1 MSSAPSSPPVV
12 KRKTSLATRTMVG
25 VVSLVAVVLVALAA
39 TTYVIA
45 GRVVDSELEDNL
57 EQVWQRTNGFLVEE
71 KPETNAPPVD
81 PDDFDDL
88 FDDDDV
94 ITPTP
99 TGPVDPMDRDPL
111 ETPGLPIGTIVYL
124 VGEDSVQS
132 GIVNS
137 EGTTEE
143 LDDDDAETIKAAVSG
158 GNSRT
163 DRSGHTFT
171 RLDLAG
177 AEYLVQFNT
186 LNAPGETKVSGSDS
200 TTLVTAIPAT
210 DANQTKAN
218 LLVIEATGAAIA
230 LVIVGFGVWWWV
242 RRSMLPLGNVSGV
255 AARVSRVPMESGAV
269 DLTRYRVPN
278 DLAQPTDEVGD
289 VGFAL
294 NQLIDSVD
302 SALAERTASENQLR
316 QFVADAS
323 HELRTPLAAV
333 RGYSEMM
340 VLTEPL
346 TENGRTLLGRVQA
359 QSERMSELV
368 EQLLF
373 LARMDAAEAQAHSQL
388 QTEPAQVSQVDLGE
402 LLMDAVSDAHAAGR
416 DHHWEVQVPDEPV
429 SITSENPEQLS
440 RLMTN
445 LLSNARKHT
454 PEGTNVSTKLLSEEG
469 QAVLTIA
476 DDGPGIAPELVTKV
490 FDRFVRGSDA
500 RAPSEGSTGLGL
512 SIARSV
518 AEAHG
523 GSITVDSAPGSTVF
537 TVKLPLA

>member
-1 MSSAPSSPPVV
+1 
-12 KRKTSLATRTMVG
+12 
-25 VVSLVAVVLVALAA
+25 
-39 TTYVIA
+39 
-45 GRVVDSELEDNL
+45 
-57 EQVWQRTNGFLVEE
+57 
-71 KPETNAPPVD
+71 
-81 PDDFDDL
+81 
-88 FDDDDV
+88 
-94 ITPTP
+94 
-99 TGPVDPMDRDPL
+99 
-111 ETPGLPIGTIVYL
+111 
-124 VGEDSVQS
+124 
-132 GIVNS
+132 
-137 EGTTEE
+137 
-143 LDDDDAETIKAAVSG
+143 
-158 GNSRT
+158 
-163 DRSGHTFT
+163 
-171 RLDLAG
+171 
-177 AEYLVQFNT
+177 
-186 LNAPGETKVSGSDS
+186 
-200 TTLVTAIPAT
+200 
-210 DANQTKAN
+210 
-218 LLVIEATGAAIA
+218 
-230 LVIVGFGVWWWV
+230 VIVGFGVWWWV

-255 AARVSRVPMESGAV
+255 AARVSRVPMESGSV

-346 TENGRTLLGRVQA
+346 TENGRALLGRVQT

>member
-1 MSSAPSSPPVV
+1 MSSAPSSPPHQSSERTVACHANDGGCG
-12 KRKTSLATRTMVG
+12 LAGRGSVC
-25 VVSLVAVVLVALAA
+25 VALAA

-186 LNAPGETKVSGSDS
+186 LNAPGETEVSGSDS

-210 DANQTKAN
+210 DANQTKSN

-278 DLAQPTDEVGD
+278 ASGATNRRGRRRWLRPQP
-289 VGFAL
+289 
-294 NQLIDSVD
+294 
-302 SALAERTASENQLR
+302 
-316 QFVADAS
+316 
-323 HELRTPLAAV
+323 
-333 RGYSEMM
+333 
-340 VLTEPL
+340 
-346 TENGRTLLGRVQA
+346 
-359 QSERMSELV
+359 
-368 EQLLF
+368 
-373 LARMDAAEAQAHSQL
+373 AH
-388 QTEPAQVSQVDLGE
+388 
-402 LLMDAVSDAHAAGR
+402 
-416 DHHWEVQVPDEPV
+416 
-429 SITSENPEQLS
+429 
-440 RLMTN
+440 
-445 LLSNARKHT
+445 
-454 PEGTNVSTKLLSEEG
+454 
-469 QAVLTIA
+469 
-476 DDGPGIAPELVTKV
+476 
-490 FDRFVRGSDA
+490 RFR
-500 RAPSEGSTGLGL
+500 
-512 SIARSV
+512 
-518 AEAHG
+518 
-523 GSITVDSAPGSTVF
+523 
-537 TVKLPLA
+537 